1 MTPAGRWMGR
11 SLLLEVVERMP
22 PEISLAEA
30 ERVGPAVE
38 QAVLAAVP
46 AARQVRVIPAAGTAQ
61 RPSTACTPLSATA
74 QTAPTR

>member
-1 MTPAGRWMGR
+1 V
-11 SLLLEVVERMP
+11 S

-30 ERVGPAVE
+30 ERVGLAVE

-46 AARQVRVIPAAGTAQ
+46 AARRVRVTPRAETAQ
-61 RPSTACTPLSATA
+61 RPSTTSAPLSATA